1 MATDTGPWYDA
12 LRKPPFQPPKWV
24 FGPVWTVLYA
34 AMAVAAWR
42 VWRRAGWDGAR
53 GPLTLFLVQLAL
65 NVAWS
70 WLFFAWRRPDL
81 ASVEIVVLWL
91 AILATLL
98 AFLRVDRAAAWLLA
112 PYLAWVTF
120 ATALTI
126 ALWRLNPVV

>member
-12 LRKPPFQPPKWV
+12 LRKPPFQPPKSV

-34 AMAVAAWR
+34 AMGVAAWR
-42 VWRRAGWDGAR
+42 VWRRAGWGGAR
-53 GPLTLFLVQLAL
+53 RPLTLFLVQLAL

-98 AFLRVDRAAAWLLA
+98 AFRRVDRPAAWLLA

-126 ALWRLNPVV
+126 AIWRLNPVV

>member
-1 MATDTGPWYDA
+1 VATDTGPWYDA
-12 LRKPPFQPPKWV
+12 LRKPQFQPPKSV

-34 AMAVAAWR
+34 AMGVAAWR
-42 VWRRAGWDGAR
+42 VWRRAGWGGAR
-53 GPLTLFLVQLAL
+53 GALTLFLAQLAL

-98 AFLRVDRAAAWLLA
+98 AFRRVDRPAAWLLA